1 MKKSGHDEREFEE
14 EIELDEADATTFARG
29 ESEEDDEDR
38 GRREQVSFDILHIDA
53 DVIAVNK
60 PAGLL
65 SVAGR
70 AHEISLREL
79 LREHPKVLATLRPEE
94 SDPKFGVNI
103 RSVHRLDRD
112 ASGVILFARTLE
124 AQRDLVRQFEQ
135 RTVEKSYL
143 AIVTGY
149 VLSDGVVDRPLMV
162 DESAGRARVSDK
174 RGKPSM
180 TEYRVVQR
188 LAGNTLVECRPRT
201 GRMHQIRVHMASIGH
216 PLTVDTVYGGGEAVF
231 LSHHKPNYR
240 RSSRHEERPL
250 IGRLTLHAAKLTV
263 RHPGTGE
270 PITFEAPLPKDFRA
284 TISQL
289 GRLVTGARG

>member
-1 MKKSGHDEREFEE
+1 MKKKDRIEQEFEE
-14 EIELDEADATTFARG
+14 EIDLG
-29 ESEEDDEDR
+29 EGRLAAPASEEREEDKNRR
-38 GRREQVSFDILHIDA
+38 GRREQVTFDILHID
-53 DVIAVNK
+53 DDLIAVNK

-94 SDPKFGVNI
+94 RDPKFGVNI

-112 ASGVILFARTLE
+112 ASGVILFARGLE

-135 RTVEKSYL
+135 RRVEKAYL

-149 VLSDGVVDRPLMV
+149 VLGEGVIDKPLMI
-162 DESAGRARVSDK
+162 DESAGRSRISEK

-188 LAGNTLVECRPRT
+188 LAGNTLVECRPKT
-201 GRMHQIRVHMASIGH
+201 GRLHQIRVHMASIGH
-216 PLTVDTVYGGGEAVF
+216 PLTVDAVYGGGDAVY

-240 RSSRHEERPL
+240 PSSKHEERPL
-250 IGRLTLHAAKLTV
+250 IARLTLHAAKLTV
-263 RHPGTGE
+263 EHPRTRE

-289 GRLVTGARG
+289 SRLVTGAR